1 MEVITSTANSTVKY
15 VKSLKQRKFRE
26 ANRAFFV
33 EGLRF
38 SMEALQ
44 SGWEIQWV
52 LMTEDF
58 YNEHGREPLLQ
69 AHAAKCI
76 QVTEKILKELS
87 ETEHPQGILT
97 VVSMQQPQ
105 ALTQMLMQAQAQP
118 RRLLL
123 LDCLQDPGNMG
134 TIIRTAD
141 AFAFD
146 GILVSEGC
154 VDVYNGKVLRA
165 TMGSIFHI
173 PIRQV
178 GSSLDAVN
186 QLKEAGYT
194 VYATHLQGQLMT
206 EIQPMTEKE
215 KVVLIIGNEGKGIAA
230 DVAQAADQWVKIPM
244 PGQAESL
251 NASVAAAIFMYTM
264 MER

>member
-1 MEVITSTANSTVKY
+1 MEIISSTANATIKY
-15 VKSLKQRKFRE
+15 VKSLKQKKFRGE
-26 ANRAFFV
+26 YQAFFV

-44 SGWEIQWV
+44 SGWDIQWV
-52 LMTEDF
+52 LMTEEF
-58 YNEHGREPLLQ
+58 FKEHGKEPLLQ
-69 AHAAKCI
+69 AFAQKSI

-97 VVSMQQPQ
+97 VVSMQK
-105 ALTQMLMQAQAQP
+105 TQTPDYAGK
-118 RRLLL
+118 RLLL

-173 PIRQV
+173 PIWQV
-178 GSSLDAVN
+178 KTSLEAVEG
-186 QLKEAGYT
+186 LKAAGYS
-194 VYATHLQGQLMT
+194 VYATHLQGENMASEQNT
-206 EIQPMTEKE
+206 EDKIA
-215 KVVLIIGNEGKGIAA
+215 LIIGNEGKGIAPE
-230 DVAQAADQWVKIPM
+230 VAQAADKWVKIPM
-244 PGQAESL
+244 PGRAESL

-264 MER
+264 MNEERKAGV

>member
-1 MEVITSTANSTVKY
+1 MEKISSATNATVKY
-15 VKSLKQRKFRE
+15 IKSLKQKKFRE
-26 ANRAFFV
+26 AYKAFFV

-58 YNEHGREPLLQ
+58 YKEQGQDPLLQ
-69 AHAAKCI
+69 SFAKKSI

-97 VVSMQQPQ
+97 VVSMPK
-105 ALTQMLMQAQAQP
+105 TQTATLAGK
-118 RRLLL
+118 RLLL

-173 PIRQV
+173 PIWQI
-178 GSSLDAVN
+178 GSSLEAVET
-186 QLKEAGYT
+186 LKQAGYH
-194 VYATHLQGQLMT
+194 VYATHLQGT
-206 EIQPMTEKE
+206 PMTELPAPKE
-215 KVVLIIGNEGKGIAA
+215 KVALIIGNEGKGIGEN
-230 DVAQAADQWVKIPM
+230 VAQAADKWVKIPM
-244 PGQAESL
+244 PGKAESL

-264 MER
+264 MDG

>member
-1 MEVITSTANSTVKY
+1 MEIISSTSNTTVKY
-15 VKSLKQRKFRE
+15 VKSLKQKKFRE
-26 ANRAFFV
+26 EYQAFFV

-52 LMTEDF
+52 LMTETF
-58 YNEHGREPLLQ
+58 YKEHGEDSVLQ
-69 AHAAKCI
+69 SFA
-76 QVTEKILKELS
+76 QQTLVVTEKILKELS
-87 ETEHPQGILT
+87 ETEHPQGVLT
-97 VVSMQQPQ
+97 VVSMKKTQQT
-105 ALTQMLMQAQAQP
+105 ALTG

-146 GILVSEGC
+146 GILVSQGC
-154 VDVYNGKVLRA
+154 VDVFNGKVLRA

-173 PIRQV
+173 PIWQV
-178 GSSLDAVN
+178 GTSLDAVQ
-186 QLKEAGYT
+186 QLKEAGYL
-194 VYATHLQGQLMT
+194 VYATHLQGNTMKN
-206 EIQPMTEKE
+206 IQNTKE
-215 KVVLIIGNEGKGIAA
+215 KVALIIGNEGKGIAPE
-230 DVAQAADQWVKIPM
+230 VAKAADKWVKIPM

-264 MER
+264 MNEEGKVDE

>member
-1 MEVITSTANSTVKY
+1 MEVISSAANATVKY
-15 VKSLKQRKFRE
+15 IKSLKQKKFRE
-26 ANRAFFV
+26 ANHAFFV

-44 SGWEIQWV
+44 SGWDIQWV
-52 LMTEDF
+52 LMTGDF
-58 YNEHGREPLLQ
+58 YNEHGQEPLLQ
-69 AHAAKCI
+69 KYTAKSI
-76 QVTEKILKELS
+76 QVTDKILKEIS

-97 VVSMQQPQ
+97 VVSMPK
-105 ALTQMLMQAQAQP
+105 ADAAKLEGK
-118 RRLLL
+118 RLLL

-165 TMGSIFHI
+165 TMGSVFHI
-173 PIRQV
+173 PIWQV
-178 GSSLDAVN
+178 GSSLEAVEI
-186 QLKEAGYT
+186 LKQAGYH
-194 VYATHLQGQLMT
+194 VYATHLQGT
-206 EIQPMTEKE
+206 PMTELPASKE
-215 KVVLIIGNEGKGIAA
+215 KVALIIGNEGKGISEN
-230 DVAQAADQWVKIPM
+230 VAQAADKWVKIPM

-264 MER
+264 MDG

>member
-1 MEVITSTANSTVKY
+1 MEVITSAANATVKY

-26 ANRAFFV
+26 ANGAFFV
-33 EGLRF
+33 EGLRL

-44 SGWEIQWV
+44 SGWEIRWV

-58 YNEHGREPLLQ
+58 YKEHGRESLLQ
-69 AHAAKCI
+69 AFSRQSI
-76 QVTEKILKELS
+76 LVTDKILKELS

-97 VVSMQQPQ
+97 VLSMPQ
-105 ALTQMLMQAQAQP
+105 TQTIHLEGK
-118 RRLLL
+118 RILL

-146 GILVSEGC
+146 GILVSDGC

-173 PIRQV
+173 PIWQAGNAV
-178 GSSLDAVN
+178 DAVN
-186 QLKEAGYT
+186 RLKTDGYT

-206 EIQPMTEKE
+206 EIPAMTNKE
-215 KVVLIIGNEGKGIAA
+215 KVALIIGNEGKGIAPE
-230 DVAQAADQWVKIPM
+230 VAQAADAWVKIPM
-244 PGQAESL
+244 PGRAESL

>member
-1 MEVITSTANSTVKY
+1 MEVISSTANATVKY
-15 VKSLKQRKFRE
+15 VKSLKQKKFRE
-26 ANRAFFV
+26 ANNAFFV

-58 YNEHGREPLLQ
+58 YKEHGQEPLLQ
-69 AHAAKCI
+69 AFTRQSI
-76 QVTEKILKELS
+76 QVTDKILKELS

-97 VVSMQQPQ
+97 VVSMQKAQTPD
-105 ALTQMLMQAQAQP
+105 LTGK
-118 RRLLL
+118 RLLL

-173 PIRQV
+173 PIWRV
-178 GSSLDAVN
+178 GSSLEAVET
-186 QLKEAGYT
+186 LKQAGYD
-194 VYATHLQGQLMT
+194 VYATHLQGT
-206 EIQPMTEKE
+206 PMTEKTVPKE
-215 KVVLIIGNEGKGIAA
+215 KVALIIGNEGKGIAP
-230 DVAQAADQWVKIPM
+230 DVAQAADKWVKIPM
-244 PGQAESL
+244 PGRAESL

-264 MER
+264 MDG